1 MNKKQQ
7 LLEIAVKAVIEA
19 READKALTD
28 LLAETTKASDKAV
41 SAVEVACTASYKAS
55 LAGVSGVEIAKLAG
69 VSEMTVSRYIASGKV
84 AHQTDNKVTATK
96 VNSDLGNKYM
106 TITEAKNVE
115 NPSQYAKLVKA
126 GKQAKAGNTAK
137 AESRSPLDVVAGHV
151 EAIGKAIKSGKVTLE
166 DVTELL
172 ADMVAG
178 LESEESDI
186 EEMQEI

>member
-1 MNKKQQ
+1 MNKKQ
-7 LLEIAVKAVIEA
+7 LLEIAVNAVVAAKDAES
-19 READKALTD
+19 KFNQ
-28 LLAETTKASDKAV
+28 LLAETSKASETAV
-41 SAVEVACTASYKAS
+41 SAVEVACVSAYKAS
-55 LAGVSGVEIAKLAG
+55 LAGVTGAESAKLAE

-84 AHQTDNKVTATK
+84 AHQTDNKVPATK

-126 GKQAKAGNTAK
+126 GKDAKSGKSDKAG
-137 AESRSPLDVVAGHV
+137 SRSPIDVVAGHV
-151 EAIGKAIKSGKVTLE
+151 EAIGKAIKSGKVTLDE
-166 DVTELL
+166 VSELL

-186 EEMQEI
+186 EEMQEV

>member
-19 READKALTD
+19 READKALTE
-28 LLAETTKASDKAV
+28 LLAATDKASDKAV

-106 TITEAKNVE
+106 TITEVKNVE
-115 NPSQYAKLVKA
+115 NASQYSKLVKA
-126 GKQAKAGNTAK
+126 GKDAKAGKTAK
-137 AESRSPLDVVAGHV
+137 ADKREPLDVVASHV
-151 EAIGKAIKSGKVTLE
+151 EAIGKAIASGKVTL
-166 DVTELL
+166 DQVTELWV
-172 ADMVAG
+172 DMVTG
-178 LESEESDI
+178 LEAAEI